1 MLKDVHPEEQN
12 LERNKTESSVEPC
25 KKESVEL
32 SETQIYSN
40 SESSMTTMRF
50 LKKFLSLLQACN
62 FATHQLFPWCDE
74 QWNKTIIKPKNVS
87 VLGRN

>member
-50 LKKFLSLLQACN
+50 F
-62 FATHQLFPWCDE
+62 
-74 QWNKTIIKPKNVS
+74 
-87 VLGRN
+87 